1 MGVNTE
7 LFSVQVREE
16 GVFLVVTAP
25 SDGAPAIEMGQ
36 VLDYL
41 AAQQIVEYNRLAVE
55 EAVRAHSSSPVK
67 IADSQKA
74 KPEAQISVIVARD
87 RMEAFLQIDLPN
99 GAIKPDVE
107 TVRHQI
113 EKAGV
118 STGIL
123 EESVQSA
130 LRQPGIRTICA
141 KGCLPENGTDA
152 RIET

>member
-1 MGVNTE
+1 M
-7 LFSVQVREE
+7 
-16 GVFLVVTAP
+16 FLVVTAS
-25 SDGAPAIEMGQ
+25 SDEAPAPEMGQ

-55 EAVRAHSSSPVK
+55 EAVRSHSSFLVK

-74 KPEAQISVIVARD
+74 KPEAQISVVVARD

-107 TVRHQI
+107 TIGRYI

-123 EESVQSA
+123 EEAVQFA
-130 LRQPGIRTICA
+130 LRQPGIRVICA
-141 KGCLPENGTDA
+141 KG
-152 RIET
+152 